1 MSAMKEAYE
10 TAIER
15 LAIDQEG
22 DTELVWQLASEG
34 IITPIDIEGLLWER
48 AGIVYNSTDK
58 ELLA

>member
-48 AGIVYNSTDK
+48 DGIVYNSTDK
-58 ELLA
+58 GLLS